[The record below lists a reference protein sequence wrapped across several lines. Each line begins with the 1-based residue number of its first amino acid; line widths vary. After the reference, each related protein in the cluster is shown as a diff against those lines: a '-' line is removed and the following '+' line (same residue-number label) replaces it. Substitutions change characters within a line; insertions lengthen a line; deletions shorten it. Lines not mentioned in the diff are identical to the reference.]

1 MERDAE
7 RNQKRRAEYLRE
19 IAAVAPE
26 RLVFLDESGV
36 TTSLTR
42 LYGRIPGGQRI
53 QEATPGGRWSVL
65 TMLGALSLRGVH
77 AMMTIE
83 APADGEIFCA
93 FLAKVLCPKLTP
105 GDVVVLDNLSVHK
118 VAGVRPLI
126 EACGARLLYLPPY
139 SPDLNPI
146 EKAWSKLKT
155 LLRAAK
161 ARSQEALQAAIAELL
176 AEITS
181 SDARA
186 WFHHCGI
193 EPQHV

>member
-7 RNQKRRAEYLRE
+7 RHQKRRVEYLRE

-26 RLVFLDESGV
+26 RLIFLDESGV

-83 APADGEIFCA
+83 APTDGDIFCA
-93 FLAKVLCPKLTP
+93 FLADVLCPKLTP
-105 GDVVVLDNLSVHK
+105 GDVVVLDNLGVHK
-118 VAGVRPLI
+118 VAGVRPLV
-126 EACGARLLYLPPY
+126 EACGARLLYRPPY

-161 ARSQEALQAAIAELL
+161 ARSQEALQAAIAERL
-176 AEITS
+176 ADITS
-181 SDARA
+181 SDAHA
-186 WFHHCGI
+186 WFRHCGI
-193 EPQHV
+193 DLHHV